1 MRKVFALAVLLIAA
15 GTAAQTGHHDQIN
28 GGVHDAR
35 SLAGTY
41 VPLASAGYTKRDS
54 RKEPA
59 WVACSTV
66 VAEALEEF
74 ASANVRAV
82 AGKKW
87 RLPLLSETSGT
98 QNNCVP
104 LLLSRG

>member
-1 MRKVFALAVLLIAA
+1 M
-15 GTAAQTGHHDQIN
+15 
-28 GGVHDAR
+28 
-35 SLAGTY
+35 
-41 VPLASAGYTKRDS
+41 PLASAGYTKRNS

-59 WVACSTV
+59 WGFSSPGLARAV

-74 ASANVRAV
+74 ASANVLAM
-82 AGKKW
+82 AAKKW
-87 RLPLLSETSGT
+87 RLSLLSETWGT